1 VFVIRTAVTIRK
13 NQAEFVRSGIAAIKA
28 TKRDGNGIPAD
39 VVISKLE
46 AKLAAA
52 KLVKAQRG

>member
-1 VFVIRTAVTIRK
+1 M
-13 NQAEFVRSGIAAIKA
+13 RSGIAAIKA